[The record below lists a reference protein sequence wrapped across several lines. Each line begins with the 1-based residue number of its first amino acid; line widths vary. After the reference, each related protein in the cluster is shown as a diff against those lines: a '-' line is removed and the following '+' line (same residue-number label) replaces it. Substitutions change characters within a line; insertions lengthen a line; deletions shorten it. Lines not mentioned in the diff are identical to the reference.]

1 MMNTT
6 LEMNPQ
12 EVRLIL
18 HKRIH
23 VTLYNQQLFSFS
35 TQRAQVSILY
45 YHTTFIIL
53 LYLIIV
59 ISYHHLTYFT
69 HIKQRTVKIN
79 NYCSFSQRHKQQYFK
94 VEGNKWLPIYE
105 VYRSVRKN
113 LSMCGIKTSY
123 PGKSLNNFHLL
134 VMMHQN
140 NHSLHGLISLHK
152 LRLM

>member
-6 LEMNPQ
+6 LEVNPQ

-23 VTLYNQQLFSFS
+23 VTHYNQQLFSFS

-69 HIKQRTVKIN
+69 HIKQRTVKIH
-79 NYCSFSQRHKQQYFK
+79 CSFSQRHKQQYFK

-105 VYRSVRKN
+105 ICRSVRKN

>member
-23 VTLYNQQLFSFS
+23 VTHYNQQLFSFS

-69 HIKQRTVKIN
+69 HIKQRTVKIH
-79 NYCSFSQRHKQQYFK
+79 CSFSQRHKQQYFK
-94 VEGNKWLPIYE
+94 VEIYE
-105 VYRSVRKN
+105 ICRSARKN

-134 VMMHQN
+134 FMMHQN